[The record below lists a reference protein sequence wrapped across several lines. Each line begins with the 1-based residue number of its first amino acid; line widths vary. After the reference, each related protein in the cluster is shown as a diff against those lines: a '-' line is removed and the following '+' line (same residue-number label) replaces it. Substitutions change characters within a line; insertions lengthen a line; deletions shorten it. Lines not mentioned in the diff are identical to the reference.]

1 MKFIKYVILSILPLI
16 RCSLIFSPTILV
28 NNDLLNTTAAFKH
41 RRSEKIS
48 DLFLLY
54 QESPIDLVK
63 HSLLITFSSL
73 QIKNILALRSQAA
86 LSRTQT
92 PFSSLLFSSLL
103 LSPDTAA
110 INI

>member
-92 PFSSLLFSSLL
+92 PFSSLPFSSLL
-103 LSPDTAA
+103 FSSPLS
-110 INI
+110 